1 MVHFVHSYNSEL
13 LKIVTSSS
21 AQDSY
26 SMLFSF
32 SAWRRAEELFIFP
45 SAGANVGVSSCSM
58 PNLPRYRSLRRAVGS
73 PRACFLPRGFWGK
86 APGRQQRT
94 RLHLLGFWAE
104 KQSESP
110 RRKALTATHG
120 AIQSFPRRGLN
131 ANHHR
136 TLRGS
141 KIILITNKG
150 ILITN
155 KGTDA
160 N

>member
-58 PNLPRYRSLRRAVGS
+58 PNLPHYRSLRRAAGP
-73 PRACFLPRGFWGK
+73 PRACFPWRF
-86 APGRQQRT
+86 
-94 RLHLLGFWAE
+94 LG
-104 KQSESP
+104 
-110 RRKALTATHG
+110 
-120 AIQSFPRRGLN
+120 
-131 ANHHR
+131 
-136 TLRGS
+136 
-141 KIILITNKG
+141 
-150 ILITN
+150 
-155 KGTDA
+155 KGTRQAAEDKTSSFRFPDRKQA
-160 N
+160 SHLDGKRLLPPTEPSSHSHGEALMQNITERSAAAKSY